1 MHDFVKLD
9 MPWHNVRWL
18 KETKDMEIKLEV

>member
-9 MPWHNVRWL
+9 MPWHNVRRL